1 MKAHEYNDQSI
12 LSIGPF
18 TVTFVKT
25 KHPVPCYGMRIEA
38 DGKSLFYTADSAFLE
53 SFVPF
58 GRNVDLLLCECNF
71 YGNMD
76 ASDAGHMTS
85 LDAGKL
91 AHEANVKKLI
101 LTHLPHFGELDQLV
115 TEAKSIYK
123 GKVELARKDMEI
135 IYLGGENMLFIDNK
149 GITDPRINLAI
160 EEYALKNL
168 DINESYL
175 LFYINQPSIIIGK
188 NQNTIEEINT
198 DYVEKQGL
206 HVVRRLSGGGAVYH
220 DLGNLNFSFITKD
233 DGESFHNFKKFTEP
247 VVTALHKLGVK
258 AELSGRNDIIAE
270 GRKISGNAQFST
282 KGRMFSHGTLLF
294 DSEMENVVSA
304 LNVKKDKIESKGIK
318 SIRSRVANISE
329 FLSKKMTI
337 EEFRSTLLDFIFDD
351 NNVEEYIL
359 TEEDW
364 KKIHELSKE
373 RYQNWDWNYGKSPKF
388 NLQHSNRFPIG
399 QIDVRLEVNKGIIEN
414 CKIYGDFFGV
424 GNIEEIEEKLTGTRY
439 ERKEIAQSLEGV
451 DIPHYFGNITRE
463 EFLDLVY

>member
-1 MKAHEYNDQSI
+1 
-12 LSIGPF
+12 
-18 TVTFVKT
+18 
-25 KHPVPCYGMRIEA
+25 
-38 DGKSLFYTADSAFLE
+38 
-53 SFVPF
+53 
-58 GRNVDLLLCECNF
+58 
-71 YGNMD
+71 
-76 ASDAGHMTS
+76 
-85 LDAGKL
+85 
-91 AHEANVKKLI
+91 
-101 LTHLPHFGELDQLV
+101 
-115 TEAKSIYK
+115 
-123 GKVELARKDMEI
+123 
-135 IYLGGENMLFIDNK
+135 MLFIDNK

-168 DINESYL
+168 EINESYL
-175 LFYINQPSIIIGK
+175 LFYINEPSIIIGK

-247 VVTALHKLGVK
+247 VVTALHRLGVK

-304 LNVKKDKIESKGIK
+304 LRVKKDKIESKGIK

-329 FLSKKMTI
+329 FLSEKMTI
-337 EEFRSTLLDFIFDD
+337 EQFRSTLLDYIFDGSD
-351 NNVEEYIL
+351 VEEYVL

-364 KKIHELSKE
+364 KNIHELSKE

-388 NLQHSNRFPIG
+388 NLQHSHRFPVG
-399 QIDVRLEVNKGIIEN
+399 SIDVRLKVNKGKIEN

-424 GNIEEIEEKLTGTRY
+424 GNVDDIEEKLIGTRY
-439 ERKEIAQSLEGV
+439 ERIDIAGALEGV
-451 DIPHYFGNITRE
+451 DIQHYFGNVTKD
-463 EFLDLVY
+463 EFVDLVY